1 MGACLIPHHLG
12 GCVKCYCLHQL
23 GGWLADDVSHHWS
36 LRLMPLLFPFFESLE
51 FLHVISVSLVI
62 GHWILCNGKH
72 LDFFSLYMQDEH
84 V

>member
-1 MGACLIPHHLG
+1 
-12 GCVKCYCLHQL
+12 
-23 GGWLADDVSHHWS
+23 
-36 LRLMPLLFPFFESLE
+36 MPLLFPFFESLE